1 MILQSLSVALQSH
14 IDYSTTKKYKGP
26 RDQRRDD
33 IIRLQRIHNFS
44 KNSVL
49 WYLLA
54 GAVMI
59 GFSSVWVKL
68 AHVSPTMAGF
78 YRMLFGAVFL
88 TVATAW
94 RQEFKWPGWKSI
106 LLVFVCG
113 FFFALDLWFWHTAI
127 HIIGP
132 GLATLLGNLEVF
144 FLAAIGI
151 MFLGEK
157 VGVRFLVAV
166 VMAVMG
172 LILIVGLQWDQL
184 GPSYQ
189 KGIFL
194 GLTTAIVY
202 TGFLLS
208 LRKLQTDQSGVSV
221 FYVLT
226 LVSWATTLYLGLKAY
241 LGGDSFNIPDAQSW
255 GALLAL
261 GLLSQVVGW
270 IMITNALP
278 RVRASLIGLILLL
291 QPSVSFI
298 CDVVFFQRATSP
310 VNWLGFFM
318 VLAAIYLG
326 TARKP
331 A

>member
-1 MILQSLSVALQSH
+1 MI
-14 IDYSTTKKYKGP
+14 
-26 RDQRRDD
+26 
-33 IIRLQRIHNFS
+33 
-44 KNSVL
+44 
-49 WYLLA
+49 A

-68 AHVSPTMAGF
+68 AHVTPTMAGF

-88 TVATAW
+88 TAATAW
-94 RQEFKWPGWKSI
+94 KREFKWLGWKTI
-106 LLVFVCG
+106 LLASGCG

-151 MFLGEK
+151 MFMGEK

-166 VMAVMG
+166 VMAVVG

-184 GPSYQ
+184 GPSYK
-189 KGIFL
+189 KGILL
-194 GLTTAIVY
+194 GLMTAIVY
-202 TGFLLS
+202 TGFLLT
-208 LRKLQTDQSGVSV
+208 LRKLQTDQSGGSV

-226 LVSWATTLYLGLKAY
+226 LVSWATTLYLGIKAY

-261 GLLSQVVGW
+261 GLLSQVIGW
-270 IMITNALP
+270 IIITNALP

-298 CDVVFFQRATSP
+298 CDVLFFQRATSP

-326 TARKP
+326 MARKP

>member
-1 MILQSLSVALQSH
+1 M
-14 IDYSTTKKYKGP
+14 
-26 RDQRRDD
+26 
-33 IIRLQRIHNFS
+33 
-44 KNSVL
+44 
-49 WYLLA
+49 LA

-59 GFSSVWVKL
+59 GFSGVWVKL
-68 AHVSPTMAGF
+68 AHVTPTMSGF
-78 YRMLFGAVFL
+78 YRVLFGAVFL
-88 TVATAW
+88 TAATVW
-94 RQEFKWPGWKSI
+94 RQEFKWLGWKTI
-106 LLVFVCG
+106 LLACVCG

-151 MFLGEK
+151 MFMGEK

-166 VMAVMG
+166 VMAVVG

-184 GPSYQ
+184 GPAYK

-194 GLTTAIVY
+194 GLMTAIVY
-202 TGFLLS
+202 TGFLLT

-226 LVSWATTLYLGLKAY
+226 LVSWATTLYLGVKAY
-241 LGGDSFNIPDAQSW
+241 IGGESFSIPDTQSW

-270 IMITNALP
+270 LIITNALP

-298 CDVVFFQRATSP
+298 CDVVFFDRVTSP
-310 VNWLGFFM
+310 LNWLGFFM

-326 TARKP
+326 MARKP